1 MKVSAIPTASVD
13 GGMFFDRTFN
23 FFGSN
28 FTQTL
33 EPRAFYS
40 YTPFHNQS
48 MIPIYDTRLMDLNM
62 YNIFSENQFMGY
74 DRIQDSNQI
83 TTGLTSRF
91 IDSNSI
97 ERLSLNICS
106 KILP

>member
-1 MKVSAIPTASVD
+1 
-13 GGMFFDRTFN
+13 MFFDRTFN
-23 FFGSN
+23 FFDSN

-48 MIPIYDTRLMDLNM
+48 MIPVYDTRLMDLNM
-62 YNIFSENQFMGY
+62 YNVFSENQFIGY
-74 DRIQDSNQI
+74 DRIQDSNQL

-91 IDSNSI
+91 IDSDSL
-97 ERLSLNICS
+97 ERLSLTFRT
-106 KILP
+106 KILFK